1 MADGNENESIIS
13 EFSTYEE
20 FLDSQIS
27 QRDLFYL
34 EDEELA
40 RQLVE
45 LGYRGSGE
53 VLKREEFEAKKAA
66 LEAAKLSKRSQQKQ
80 LISQGQTFDD
90 AFWNAL
96 AEREEPN
103 RLAKMTSIIFIRDYN
118 SRGQVITTIKITI
131 VYSIMLGNIGLY

>member
-1 MADGNENESIIS
+1 MTEEENQSGNIVS
-13 EFSTYEE
+13 EFATYEE

-66 LEAAKLSKRSQQKQ
+66 LEAAKLSKPSQQQ
-80 LISQGQTFDD
+80 QVIAQGQTFKDD
-90 AFWNAL
+90 FLSAL

-103 RLAKMTSIIFIRDYN
+103 RLAKMTSIIFIRDVN
-118 SRGQVITTIKITI
+118 ARGQVSQIFYGT
-131 VYSIMLGNIGLY
+131 Y